1 MEISAKAWRA
11 YGKAKQML
19 RGCCIDEVGVAL
31 SVHTLSDETRENLR
45 KELTNEAYA
54 NYLAWESLE
63 TMEGLL
69 ELLIAIQT
77 LKNEG
82 MIKVRQDETGGQALI

>member
-11 YGKAKQML
+11 YGKAKQMV

-31 SVHTLSDETRENLR
+31 SVHTLSDGMQEGLK
-45 KELTNEAYA
+45 KELTADQYA
-54 NYLAWESLE
+54 NYLAWEALE
-63 TMEGLL
+63 TMEGML

-77 LKNEG
+77 LKNDG
-82 MIKVRQDETGGQALI
+82 VIKVKQDETGGQALL